1 MQLNKVHK
9 AMIVNKIMADIPQT
23 NYGEVINRLVQ
34 AKAYELMPDAVKALY
49 DNVAT
54 RVFLSQRYCTV
65 YGDYVGSVGYVY
77 WSYQRS
83 VTHDALYLNRPHY
96 NDSDTDLTK
105 KLLAE
110 VRVPVNEAV
119 RRAEEQGKA
128 RNSMREKL
136 YTMMAGIRT
145 LKQAKTLLEPE
156 LHKYL
161 PEEPPKDPAQKA
173 AQASTALV
181 PYVVA
186 NLREM
191 GWPKDQEPSTK
202 EGAN

>member
-1 MQLNKVHK
+1 MQLNKAHK
-9 AMIVNKIMADIPQT
+9 AEIINKIMADIPQT
-23 NYGEVINRLVQ
+23 NYGEIINGIVQ
-34 AKAYELMPDAVKALY
+34 AKAYELMPDGVKAVY
-49 DNVAT
+49 DNEDT
-54 RVFLSQRYCTV
+54 RKFLAKRHCIA
-65 YGDYVGSVGYVY
+65 YGDYAGGIGNVY
-77 WSYQRS
+77 WAARS
-83 VTHDALYLNRPHY
+83 THDTLYLNRPHY
-96 NDSDTDLTK
+96 NESDDVTTK
-105 KLLAE
+105 ELLAE

-128 RNSMREKL
+128 RRSMQDKL
-136 YTMMAGIRT
+136 KTMLAGIRT

-161 PEEPPKDPAQKA
+161 PEEPSKDAAQKA

-191 GWPKDQEPSTK
+191 GWPKDQEPSTE

>member
-9 AMIVNKIMADIPQT
+9 AQIVSKIMADIPQT

-34 AKAYELMPDAVKALY
+34 AKAYELMPDEVRAVY
-49 DNVAT
+49 DNEAT
-54 RVFLSQRYCTV
+54 RGFLSRRYCATH
-65 YGDYVGSVGYVY
+65 GDFTGGVGSVY
-77 WSYQRS
+77 WAARN
-83 VTHDALYLNRPHY
+83 THDSLYLNRPHY
-96 NDSDTDLTK
+96 NESDDATTK

-110 VRVPVNEAV
+110 VRVAVAEAM
-119 RRAEEQGKA
+119 RCAEEQGKA
-128 RNSMREKL
+128 RRSMQDKL
-136 YTMMAGIRT
+136 KTMLAGIRT
-145 LKQAKTLLEPE
+145 LKQAKDMLEPE

-161 PEEPPKDPAQKA
+161 PVPPPKDDAQKA

-191 GWPKDQEPSTK
+191 GWPKDEAKK
-202 EGAN
+202 EIPA